1 MDHKYLFDLFKLRT
15 RNHKLPIECG
25 RWQGIE
31 RNRRLCKLC
40 QKQEIGDEFHYILE
54 CPIFKCKRKL
64 LIKQKYIQNPNMKQ
78 LKMFVDDF
86 QNKKG
91 TY

>member
-1 MDHKYLFDLFKLRT
+1 MRCFKTPYLEGMTILAEVTLK
-15 RNHKLPIECG
+15 KKIEG
-25 RWQGIE
+25 
-31 RNRRLCKLC
+31 NRRLCKLC